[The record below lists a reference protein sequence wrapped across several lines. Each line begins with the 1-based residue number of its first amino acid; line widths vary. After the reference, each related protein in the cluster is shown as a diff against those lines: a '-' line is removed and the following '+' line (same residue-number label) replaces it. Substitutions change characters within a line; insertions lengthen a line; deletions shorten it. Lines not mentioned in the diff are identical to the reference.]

1 MGKLAPRS
9 CHLSAAGRTERQF
22 KMESADINVK
32 QKKTKQKKYIFDIKR
47 HLRRKGRDYIGGIVP
62 VI

>member
-32 QKKTKQKKYIFDIKR
+32 QKTKQN
-47 HLRRKGRDYIGGIVP
+47 RKNIYLILKAICVARDAIISEELFR
-62 VI
+62 

>member
-22 KMESADINVK
+22 KMESADI
-32 QKKTKQKKYIFDIKR
+32 KTEKIYIW
-47 HLRRKGRDYIGGIVP
+47 Y
-62 VI
+62 

>member
-32 QKKTKQKKYIFDIKR
+32 QKKQN
-47 HLRRKGRDYIGGIVP
+47 RKNIYLILKGICVARDAIISEELFR
-62 VI
+62 